1 MSPLHY
7 PRVPILEFFKDGNTG
22 VLKGKSNSRGQ
33 ELNMCL
39 AFEQVADIGHTPALL
54 SPAGHT
60 LQVAQITG

>member
-1 MSPLHY
+1 MHY
-7 PRVPILEFFKDGNTG
+7 PVFPSLNSSGRGPGGMLKTKSISQGQGN
-22 VLKGKSNSRGQ
+22 
-33 ELNMCL
+33 NMCL